1 MICQVFSARRHG
13 SVQILCYAAPPSGLG
28 EAVITAII
36 GTDNSER
43 TLVPTLAAL
52 VSGAT
57 AGVLRE
63 VIVADA
69 GSADAT
75 ADVADMAGC
84 DLLVAKAP
92 LAQRL
97 KQAAER
103 ARAPWLMF
111 LKPGVALD
119 ASWIEETTR
128 FMEQAQFSG
137 RPDAHAAVFRP
148 APSIVDARPLLFEAL
163 AILKT
168 ALGGR
173 PRPEQGLLIF
183 KRLYDSLGGHREV
196 VDAEVDLLARLGRK
210 RTVMLRSGA
219 VRVIDA

>member
-1 MICQVFSARRHG
+1 ME
-13 SVQILCYAAPPSGLG
+13 ILCYAAPHSGLG

-43 TLVPTLAAL
+43 TLVPTLATL

-57 AGVLRE
+57 AGILRE

-84 DLLVAKAP
+84 DLLVAKVP

-97 KQAAER
+97 KQAADR

-119 ASWIEETTR
+119 ASWIEETSR

-137 RPDAHAAVFRP
+137 NPDARAAVFRP
-148 APSIVDARPLLFEAL
+148 APSVVDTRPLLFE
-163 AILKT
+163 
-168 ALGGR
+168 
-173 PRPEQGLLIF
+173 
-183 KRLYDSLGGHREV
+183 
-196 VDAEVDLLARLGRK
+196 
-210 RTVMLRSGA
+210 
-219 VRVIDA
+219 